1 MTECTL
7 VHQNPDQG
15 LTDQNTLRVCATC
28 RFNRYGSDVDTETAQ
43 PRRGKACREKRLILF
58 LRDGES
64 LPVVVLAP
72 PSSLR
77 AVDSFVTLLA
87 TRQQPLATRHVLL
100 DIEQREA
107 AGKVWGVLCFKDSR
121 PPRDAEAVDTW
132 TRIQAVQGQICG
144 CLGIRRGRT
153 PRSRGARPTGR
164 RCSIPWTR

>member
-1 MTECTL
+1 MTAPGGPNVTECTL

-28 RFNRYGSDVDTETAQ
+28 PFNRYGSDVDTETAQ

-100 DIEQREA
+100 DIEKREA
-107 AGKVWGVLCFKDSR
+107 AGKV
-121 PPRDAEAVDTW
+121 
-132 TRIQAVQGQICG
+132 
-144 CLGIRRGRT
+144 
-153 PRSRGARPTGR
+153 
-164 RCSIPWTR
+164 

>member
-1 MTECTL
+1 MTAPGGPNVTECTL

-28 RFNRYGSDVDTETAQ
+28 PFNRYGSDVDTETAQ

-87 TRQQPLATRHVLL
+87 TRHVLL

-107 AGKVWGVLCFKDSR
+107 AGKVWGVLCFKD
-121 PPRDAEAVDTW
+121 
-132 TRIQAVQGQICG
+132 QGQPAAA
-144 CLGIRRGRT
+144 RRGGGRH
-153 PRSRGARPTGR
+153 PVPGGDRAGGPGR
-164 RCSIPWTR
+164 RHRHGAGS